1 MLSVV
6 MFSVILMS
14 VIPWNVILLRGSL
27 LLIVLLTSVILFSI
41 ILFEAF
47 LLVIVILLGVILINV
62 VVPDRPGCMCSKIC
76 CCYRC
81 NHPNRKVNTI
91 TASNKNKLI
100 SSFDSSEAPIIK
112 LFNSVNYK
120 LVSLSLQPLF

>member
-1 MLSVV
+1 
-6 MFSVILMS
+6 MS
-14 VIPWNVILLRGSL
+14 GIPWNVILFSLIMLRGSL
-27 LLIVLLTSVILFSI
+27 LLIVLLPSVILYSI

-47 LLVIVILLGVILINV
+47 QLVVVILLGVVLINV

-76 CCYRC
+76 CYYRC

-100 SSFDSSEAPIIK
+100 SSFDSSEASVIK
-112 LFNSVNYK
+112 LFNSVMNR
-120 LVSLSLQPLF
+120 LVSLSLQPLL